1 MHGHVAEGL
10 SATSPAPQLTS
21 DVVSDVIRSVPVALA
36 AVIASGLLTASGM
49 PSEAFAGSW
58 RRE

>member
-1 MHGHVAEGL
+1 MLPRAF
-10 SATSPAPQLTS
+10 PQPHQLRNLTS
-21 DVVSDVIRSVPVALA
+21 DVVGDVIRLVPVALA

>member
-1 MHGHVAEGL
+1 VHGHVAEGL
-10 SATSPAPQLTS
+10 SAM
-21 DVVSDVIRSVPVALA
+21 IRLVPVALA

>member
-1 MHGHVAEGL
+1 MDMFPGPCCH
-10 SATSPAPQLTS
+10 LTN

-36 AVIASGLLTASGM
+36 AVIGSGLLTASGM

-58 RRE
+58 HRE